1 MPTRSGRGRRVP
13 TADIQDDGRITVKR
27 SLNDHLFPENM
38 PLTCGFGWSCGDLNP
53 RPPRCER
60 GALPDCATAPGTPA
74 SVANLRAW
82 RCGGQSPTA
91 RTAASAYW
99 SYNWSVDPA
108 CWSYSWSVTLAEMS
122 MISAVRCGWLASQ
135 ARRARCRAV
144 SARAAA
150 SAASSCACHC
160 ACSASACVASRSSSR
175 YTPSMPPG
183 GTRNH
188 PGPPGRE
195 LRGRGRQ
202 GRDHERDQHGQQPTS
217 CLDDAGPV
225 RARLRRADG
234 TGSGSRSRRV
244 IGAPLGDPVPR
255 DALLRRDAVLRRGA
269 VVQGGALPGDAR
281 QHLGA
286 VSPVVP
292 AIPGHFAS
300 LRVRRAGRSRILQP
314 EQLLRLRQ
322 DAVRLVYPPRNADA
336 GPDGDDREIEDG
348 AAHGLPPRSCG
359 GLARRKPRCVPVAAT
374 GMLTSRTV
382 KPLVRLDEHS
392 ARCVARSRVWRGL
405 WHS

>member
-1 MPTRSGRGRRVP
+1 
-13 TADIQDDGRITVKR
+13 
-27 SLNDHLFPENM
+27 M

-108 CWSYSWSVTLAEMS
+108 CWSYSWSVPLAEMS
-122 MISAVRCGWLASQ
+122 MISAVGCGWLASQ

-188 PGPPGRE
+188 RGESFAAVAARAAIMSVTSMVSSRRRAWATRDRSGRGRAGPARGGAGGRGAR
-195 LRGRGRQ
+195 RGRG
-202 GRDHERDQHGQQPTS
+202 
-217 CLDDAGPV
+217 
-225 RARLRRADG
+225 DG
-234 TGSGSRSRRV
+234 TGSGSGSRRV

-300 LRVRRAGRSRILQP
+300 LRVRRAGRSRMLQP

-322 DAVRLVYPPRNADA
+322 DAVRLVYPPRNEDA